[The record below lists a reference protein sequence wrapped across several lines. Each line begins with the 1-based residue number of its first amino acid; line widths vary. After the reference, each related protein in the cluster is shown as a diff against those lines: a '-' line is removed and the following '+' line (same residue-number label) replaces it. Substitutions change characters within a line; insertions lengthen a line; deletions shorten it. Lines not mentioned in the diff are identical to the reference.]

1 MPLVTPDSLVATVDA
16 VDDAFFFSRPI
27 NRADRAAAAAF
38 IAGRLGQPRSY
49 AGLPAPTR
57 DDLIH
62 GAQVFTGEWIRS
74 GAGLAHIFGEEAC
87 RALLLLDSPV
97 GKQALASTG
106 AEMIRRLEEAEA
118 RGDRRGLYCCGK
130 CSVSLW
136 RHLAAG
142 GLTHAERR
150 LAAGLATLKSRRA
163 DTGRW
168 NVFPFHYTLLALSEI
183 DLPAARAELQHAAP
197 AVARALKR
205 APTGDKYDRR
215 RRALAE
221 RILSQA

>member
-16 VDDAFFFSRPI
+16 IDDAFFFSRPI
-27 NRADRAAAAAF
+27 TRADRAEAAAY
-38 IAGRLGQPRSY
+38 IAGRIGEPRSY
-49 AGLPAPTR
+49 AGMPAPTR

-74 GAGLAHIFGEEAC
+74 GAGLGHIFGEEAC
-87 RALLLLDSPV
+87 RTLLLLDSPI
-97 GKQALASTG
+97 GERALASAS
-106 AEMIRRLEEAEA
+106 AEMIRRLDDADA
-118 RGDRRGLYCCGK
+118 RGDRRGMYCCGR

-142 GLTHAERR
+142 GIGHAERR
-150 LAAGLATLKSRRA
+150 LAAGLTTLKSRRA

-168 NVFPFHYTLLALSEI
+168 SVFPFHYTLLALSEI

-197 AVARALKR
+197 AVARAIKR
-205 APTGDKYDRR
+205 APTGDKYDLR

-221 RILSQA
+221 RILARV